1 MKSRFFLKLLC
12 PLAVAAA
19 LSTSAQAVIVGT
31 TGTLTGTTTTRGD
44 GWTVYTFE
52 DGSGTWSIP
61 AGASSME
68 VLVVGGGGTAS
79 GAWVGGGAGGG
90 GVINLGPSSPSTGSV
105 TVTVGTGGLTLG
117 ASGNSSTF
125 DSLIAYG
132 GGGGT
137 AQFATGGSNG
147 GNNQGGTVYA
157 GGTNGGSGAGAG
169 GAGNN
174 DWGGSCSGG
183 LGVHSSITGTSI
195 GYGGGGSTSYCN
207 VAGGAP
213 SVDGGGITAYNNAMG
228 GHPNGYANTGG
239 GGAAGD
245 NLNTTLGYGGSG
257 VVIVA
262 LQFSAIP
269 EPSSF
274 LALGC
279 LVGSG
284 LMLRNRRRK

>member
-1 MKSRFFLKLLC
+1 MKSRFLLKLFC
-12 PLAVAAA
+12 PLAIAAA
-19 LSTSAQAVIVGT
+19 FSTSAQAALTYSSST
-31 TGTLTGTTTTRGD
+31 TSRPD
-44 GWTVYTFE
+44 WTVYTFT
-52 DGSGTWSIP
+52 DGSGSWDVP
-61 AGASSME
+61 AGFSAME

-79 GAWVGGGAGGG
+79 GDWVGGGAGGG
-90 GVINLGPSSPSTGSV
+90 GVINLGSYSPSSG
-105 TVTVGTGGLTLG
+105 TVSITVGTGGQTLG
-117 ASGNSSTF
+117 AAGNNSTF

-132 GGGGT
+132 GASGGSGV
-137 AQFATGGSNG
+137 FSTGGSNG
-147 GNNQGGTVYA
+147 GNNQSGATLYA

-174 DWGGSCSGG
+174 DWAGLCVGGN
-183 LGVHSSITGTSI
+183 GVHSSITGTSI